1 MDGHNQD
8 RRCSQNTVSSSQ
20 ESIYSAV
27 GSASSQNELLSG
39 VAAGRYRHGQ
49 QQQQPLGLTA
59 QARTLESSTGG
70 DSQYY
75 SDPMSSFS
83 SSTNLSAAQM
93 SYGSGYDPSGND
105 GAGARQQQQTVGF
118 GSYNASMM
126 MYSVP
131 QTNAQTSMYSTSQY
145 AASVSSRNNP
155 MASTSLLSSQP
166 DVNPAYFETAEVSPG
181 TTSLDPATA
190 SASTTAY
197 YQGIPATFHYAA
209 GAAPGSSGDSASGI
223 SGLTGA
229 ESFYHLADPGVDSSA
244 VMAETSAPDRTAE
257 FEEKWKDYQ
266 RRLANVFQDITNGTL
281 DRAADGLLGVSFWL
295 LSRVEELGLT
305 DDDEDLH
312 KDRLK
317 LWQDFNHAWI
327 ALIFKQKQYM
337 LRELGDTIVLQPLSL
352 RIVKRMGDELI
363 RLCDGIERHGLVD
376 YQFGVWEDEIES
388 LLEDCVKLFE
398 EREKESGRRDQAKRN
413 G

>member
-8 RRCSQNTVSSSQ
+8 RRYSQNTVSSSQ

-27 GSASSQNELLSG
+27 GSSSSHNELLSG

-49 QQQQPLGLTA
+49 QQQHQLGLAA

-83 SSTNLSAAQM
+83 GSTNLSAAQM
-93 SYGSGYDPSGND
+93 SYGSGYDPSGSD
-105 GAGARQQQQTVGF
+105 GAGARQQQQTAGF

-131 QTNAQTSMYSTSQY
+131 QTNTQTSIYNTSQY
-145 AASVSSRNNP
+145 ATSLSSRDDP
-155 MASTSLLSSQP
+155 MASTALLSNQP
-166 DVNPAYFETAEVSPG
+166 NVNPSYFEAAEVSPG
-181 TTSLDPATA
+181 TTSLDPAAT
-190 SASTTAY
+190 STSTTAY

-209 GAAPGSSGDSASGI
+209 GAAPGSSGDSVSGT

-229 ESFYHLADPGVDSSA
+229 ESFYHLDDPAVDSSA
-244 VMAETSAPDRTAE
+244 AMAEISAPDRTAE

-281 DRAADGLLGVSFWL
+281 DRAADGLLGVSLWL
-295 LSRVEELGLT
+295 LSRVEELG
-305 DDDEDLH
+305 
-312 KDRLK
+312 
-317 LWQDFNHAWI
+317 Q
-327 ALIFKQKQYM
+327 
-337 LRELGDTIVLQPLSL
+337 LQ
-352 RIVKRMGDELI
+352 
-363 RLCDGIERHGLVD
+363 
-376 YQFGVWEDEIES
+376 
-388 LLEDCVKLFE
+388 
-398 EREKESGRRDQAKRN
+398 
-413 G
+413 

>member
-1 MDGHNQD
+1 MDGHNQN
-8 RRCSQNTVSSSQ
+8 RRYSQNTASSSQ

-27 GSASSQNELLSG
+27 GSSSSQNELLSG

-49 QQQQPLGLTA
+49 QQQHQLGLSA
-59 QARTLESSTGG
+59 QAHTLESSTGG

-75 SDPMSSFS
+75 SDPMSGFS
-83 SSTNLSAAQM
+83 GSTNLSAAQV
-93 SYGSGYDPSGND
+93 SYGPGYDPSDNQ
-105 GAGARQQQQTVGF
+105 GAGARQQQQTAGF

-131 QTNAQTSMYSTSQY
+131 QASSQPSIYNTSQY
-145 AASVSSRNNP
+145 ATSLSSRNNP
-155 MASTSLLSSQP
+155 MASASLLSGQT

-181 TTSLDPATA
+181 TTSLDHATT
-190 SASTTAY
+190 SAY
-197 YQGIPATFHYAA
+197 YQGIPATFHYTE
-209 GAAPGSSGDSASGI
+209 GTAPGSSGDSASGT
-223 SGLTGA
+223 SGLAGA
-229 ESFYHLADPGVDSSA
+229 GNFYNLAEPGVDSSA
-244 VMAETSAPDRTAE
+244 AMAETSGPDRTAE

-266 RRLANVFQDITNGTL
+266 RRLANVFQDITDGTL
-281 DRAADGLLGVSFWL
+281 DRAADGLLGVSVWL

-327 ALIFKQKQYM
+327 ALIFKQKQYL
-337 LRELGDTIVLQPLSL
+337 LRELGDDMVLQPLSL
-352 RIVKRMGDELI
+352 RMVRRMGDELI

-388 LLEDCVKLFE
+388 LLEECVKLFE
-398 EREKESGRRDQAKRN
+398 EGEKDARRRDRVGRN
-413 G
+413 S